1 MPLYLILVRKV
12 PVFEF
17 VAFRTLFTL
26 PVCLVAVAFARAWPE
41 MRAVL
46 ADSKA
51 MRTLAGSAAMV
62 AINWCI
68 YVWAIQTGHVYAASL
83 GYYILPLVMMLL
95 GLVVLGERLTRL
107 QWWAVA
113 LAGVG
118 VTALAIGAL
127 TTLWVSLSMA
137 VTFAFYGLL
146 RKTVAAGPL
155 AGLAV
160 ESVLLAPIA
169 SAMVA
174 WYALSPG
181 GSALG
186 RDTVETLAI
195 AAGGLMTA
203 VPLIL
208 FAKAARAMPY
218 TVMGFLQ
225 FISPTIVF
233 VLGLTVFGEELQPA
247 QLACFVAIWAAAA
260 VFTWGLLRGTRR
272 ENEEGTA

>member
-1 MPLYLILVRKV
+1 
-12 PVFEF
+12 
-17 VAFRTLFTL
+17 
-26 PVCLVAVAFARAWPE
+26 
-41 MRAVL
+41 
-46 ADSKA
+46 
-51 MRTLAGSAAMV
+51 
-62 AINWCI
+62 
-68 YVWAIQTGHVYAASL
+68 
-83 GYYILPLVMMLL
+83 
-95 GLVVLGERLTRL
+95 
-107 QWWAVA
+107 
-113 LAGVG
+113 
-118 VTALAIGAL
+118 
-127 TTLWVSLSMA
+127 MA